1 MTMRKFLLTALI
13 VFVWIFVA
21 VFLFNHLNAWIGLAF
36 AIGGFA
42 SSLLYLETKF
52 KNNKE
57 K

>member
-1 MTMRKFLLTALI
+1 MRKFLLTALI